1 MKIEAEVNALIN
13 AEWYAISDL
22 AHLAAGG
29 QAGEIVDAL
38 AFYSQ
43 ELTAPYVVV
52 GRARITVEFDS
63 PDALVQAQVSALK
76 AARDKKLAEMQAA
89 LEQYDE
95 RIRNLQALTHDPAV
109 QQDGL
114 RF

>member
-22 AHLAAGG
+22 ARLAAGG
-29 QAGEIVDAL
+29 QAGEIIDAL
-38 AFYSQ
+38 TFYSQ

-76 AARDKKLAEMQAA
+76 AARDEKLAEMQAA

-95 RIRNLQALTHDPAV
+95 RIRNLQALTHDPAA
-109 QQDGL
+109 QQDDL
-114 RF
+114 LF